1 MALTRFL
8 CPLLLLSLLVIA
20 SARGIN
26 YDNIGST
33 QNGLPLS
40 SDTASSGVGDT
51 LSNLGDVIDGP
62 KDDIIYDNVG
72 GVLSDLGLDS
82 DGSITDQLDE
92 ITDQVIFH
100 GGEQGDPGR
109 NNNGNNIT
117 PAPSQHEKP
126 YQQVHE
132 HNTNYV
138 YNYNNIAPTASHY
151 YQKPNQQVPEH
162 NINYDN
168 KASTA
173 SHYYQKPN

>member
-26 YDNIGST
+26 DDNIGST
-33 QNGLPLS
+33 KNGSPS
-40 SDTASSGVGDT
+40 PSDTASSGVDDI

-62 KDDIIYDNVG
+62 KDDIIYDDVG
-72 GVLSDLGLDS
+72 GVLSGLGLDS

-92 ITDQVIFH
+92 ITDAVIFH

-117 PAPSQHEKP
+117 PAPSQDEKP
-126 YQQVHE
+126 YQQVPE
-132 HNTNYV
+132 HNT
-138 YNYNNIAPTASHY
+138 NYNNIAPTASHY
-151 YQKPNQQVPEH
+151 YQKPNQQVPERKTNYNYN
-162 NINYDN
+162 NI
-168 KASTA
+168 APTA